1 MKKLYHLV
9 FIILLFTSCTSKVD
23 IKKDDL
29 QYPDWYLN
37 APKNN
42 DISLYGVG
50 IGQNNNQAVKNAL
63 DDLSSRLLVTI
74 SANTTTSSKSYRD
87 FREYTQKTV
96 VQDIKSQIE
105 KLSFQNYIIEK
116 STYFDKNIIVLLSVQ
131 KSKVANDLKKEIDF
145 LYKESESLKN
155 QKMDTLSKYLKYK
168 DLLDVF
174 YKNYN
179 KSQILSSFIDD
190 NDKYI
195 KTIDEIKKTKN
206 ILKNQIDFFIN
217 SDNNSKKFDNLFKNS
232 LVNKGFKVIESSL
245 KNENSYE
252 LNINSQSSQN
262 RAYDFYIIE
271 NILNIKIINSKN
283 SQILGKS
290 IELKGASSNSFDD
303 AKINL
308 IQKLKK
314 EQEKE
319 DILPF

>member
-1 MKKLYHLV
+1 MKKIYLV

-37 APKNN
+37 VPKNN

-63 DDLSSRLLVTI
+63 EDLSSRLLVTI

-116 STYFDKNIIVLLSVQ
+116 STYFDKSIIVLLSVQ

-168 DLLDVF
+168 DLLDIF

-195 KTIDEIKKTKN
+195 KTIDEIKNTKN

-217 SDNNSKKFDNLFKNS
+217 SDNNSRKFDNLFKNS
-232 LVNKGFKVIESSL
+232 LVNKGFKVVEASL

-308 IQKLKK
+308 IQKLKN

>member
-1 MKKLYHLV
+1 MKKIYLV

-63 DDLSSRLLVTI
+63 EDLSSRLLVTI

-195 KTIDEIKKTKN
+195 KTIDEIKNTKN

-308 IQKLKK
+308 IQKLKN